1 MNAPVSLQQIELA
14 RLTALTLRTAQDLVD
29 LSDERDTVSVLDGNQ
44 LSITYVGR
52 GLEYINLQL
61 QGNYSIETRI
71 RYMTDNLA
79 RLTKIKNYIL
89 EEMAA

>member
-14 RLTALTLRTAQDLVD
+14 RLTALTLRIAQDLVE
-29 LSDERDTVSVLDGNQ
+29 LSDEHDTVSVLNGNQ

-52 GLEYINLQL
+52 GFEHINLQL
-61 QGNYSIETRI
+61 PGNYSIETRI

-79 RLTKIKNYIL
+79 RLTKIKNYVL

>member
-14 RLTALTLRTAQDLVD
+14 RLTALTLRTAQDLIG
-29 LSDERDTVSVLDGNQ
+29 LSDERDTISVLDGSQ

-52 GLEYINLQL
+52 GSEHIGLQL
-61 QGNYSIETRI
+61 SSNYSIETRI
-71 RYMTDNLA
+71 RYMTENLA